1 MRRPVR
7 EITLEAQ
14 GVTLSGLLALPD
26 TGSPEA
32 VLVALHGGGMRAGY
46 FHGQADPG
54 LSLLTLAAERGHTV
68 LALDRPGYGASA
80 DALPEGLELAGQ
92 STLVRAALA
101 GFARTHPTGAGFFLL
116 GHSLGGKL
124 ALTTAADWTG
134 DGLLG
139 VDVSGIS
146 DRWAVDPR
154 QLTSGGDRGPTHQ
167 LHWGPLALYPPG
179 TFRLATPLV
188 APMPSREAREV
199 SSWPDAY
206 PAVARRVRVPV
217 RLTFAEHER
226 WWRCDSAT
234 VEAMAAQLAA
244 PLVRVDRLADTGHN
258 ISLGRTAPLYHRDAL
273 AFLEEC
279 RTRHEQQS
287 PADRE
292 AA

>member
-14 GVTLSGLLALPD
+14 GVTLSGLLAVPD
-26 TGSPEA
+26 TRSPDA

-46 FHGQADPG
+46 FHGQADPR
-54 LSLLTLAAERGHTV
+54 LSLLTLAAERGYAV

-92 STLVRAALA
+92 SAVVRAALA
-101 GFARTHPTGAGFFLL
+101 GFARTQPTGAGFFLL

-124 ALTTAADWTG
+124 ALTTAADWAG
-134 DGLLG
+134 GGLMG

-154 QLTSGGDRGPTHQ
+154 LLTSARDRGLTHR
-167 LHWGPLALYPPG
+167 LHWGPLALYPPD
-179 TFRLATPLV
+179 TFRLAAPLV

-199 SSWPDAY
+199 PSWPDAY
-206 PAVARRVRVPV
+206 PAVACRVRVPV

-234 VEAMAAQLAA
+234 VEAMAARLAA
-244 PLVRVDRLADTGHN
+244 PLVRVDRLADAGHN
-258 ISLGRTAPLYHRDAL
+258 ISLGRTAPLYHHDVL
-273 AFLEEC
+273 AFLEQC
-279 RTRHEQQS
+279 RIRNEQQR
-287 PADRE
+287 PAR
-292 AA
+292 AR